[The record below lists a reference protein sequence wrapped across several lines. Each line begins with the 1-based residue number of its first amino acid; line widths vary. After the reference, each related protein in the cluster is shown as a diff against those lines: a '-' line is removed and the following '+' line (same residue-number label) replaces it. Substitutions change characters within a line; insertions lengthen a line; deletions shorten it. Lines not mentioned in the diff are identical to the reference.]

1 MSFHM
6 QKKLLG
12 LQRNQIFNQGIYL
25 FIFLRGGGGAKRFGE
40 LYLPLRKPG
49 YAP

>member
-1 MSFHM
+1 M

-25 FIFLRGGGGAKRFGE
+25 FIFLRGGEGGVQSDLE
-40 LYLPLRKPG
+40 SCTYL
-49 YAP
+49 

>member
-25 FIFLRGGGGAKRFGE
+25 FIFLRGGGGVQRDLENCA
-40 LYLPLRKPG
+40 YL
-49 YAP
+49 

>member
-25 FIFLRGGGGAKRFGE
+25 FIFLRGGGGGVQRDLENCA
-40 LYLPLRKPG
+40 YL
-49 YAP
+49 

>member
-12 LQRNQIFNQGIYL
+12 LQRNQIFNQES
-25 FIFLRGGGGAKRFGE
+25 FFFGGGGRGVQSS
-40 LYLPLRKPG
+40 L
-49 YAP
+49 